1 MLEHALLLTGHLFQ
15 LLLVRGTA
23 RQDSIPF
30 LLHPADEIY
39 RGLVEEAEAHLVLQL
54 NDLVAGVFLV

>member
-1 MLEHALLLTGHLFQ
+1 MLEHAFVLAGYLFQ
-15 LLLVRGTA
+15 LLLVSAAA

-30 LLHPADEIY
+30 FLDPADEIY
-39 RGLVEEAEAHLVLQL
+39 RGLVEEAEAHLVLQF